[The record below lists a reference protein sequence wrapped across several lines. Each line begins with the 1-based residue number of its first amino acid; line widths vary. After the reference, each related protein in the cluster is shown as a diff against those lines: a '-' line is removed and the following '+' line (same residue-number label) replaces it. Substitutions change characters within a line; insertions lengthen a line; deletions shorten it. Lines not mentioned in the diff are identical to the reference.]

1 MTHTAS
7 LRRPTTSPTGSRR
20 PLASTG
26 LILAVTSALTFS
38 ISGPIAK
45 PLLEGGWSLA
55 AVLAIRMGVAG
66 LVLSP
71 ALVRTLRRRPG
82 FLRSH
87 WLSLVAFGLIPVVGC
102 QVFYF
107 SALQRMPVGVALLI
121 QYLAPVMLVLFVW
134 ARTRRAPGRTVLIG
148 SVVAMVGLVLVVDI
162 AGARFDLLGTLFALL
177 AAVCACVYFVM
188 SERAGDNLPP
198 LALAAGGLLIGTVT
212 ILALAGIG
220 ILPLAVSAE
229 PVDLLGASTVPL
241 IPLLLVGL
249 CTAMG
254 YAFGV
259 MAVPTIGSRLAS
271 FVGLSE
277 VLFALSFAWLLLGE
291 APAPVQFAGGALIL
305 AGVVLVRVEGRA
317 PADVS
322 SPAEPLPGEVGPD
335 IR

>member
-1 MTHTAS
+1 MTHTVPVPVVAA
-7 LRRPTTSPTGSRR
+7 LTPARRAVPSS
-20 PLASTG
+20 G
-26 LILAVTSALTFS
+26 LVLAVTSALTFS

-71 ALVRTLRRRPG
+71 ALVATLRRRPG
-82 FLRSH
+82 FVRTH

-102 QVFYF
+102 QMFYF

-134 ARTRRAPGRTVLIG
+134 ARTRRSPSRTVLAG
-148 SVVAMVGLVLVVDI
+148 SVVAMAGLVLVVDI
-162 AGARFDLLGTLFALL
+162 SGARFDLLGTVFALL

-188 SERAGDNLPP
+188 SERTGDDLPPIALASGGLLVGTATIVLLAGVGILPFTAPP
-198 LALAAGGLLIGTVT
+198 LA
-212 ILALAGIG
+212 
-220 ILPLAVSAE
+220 
-229 PVDLLGASTVPL
+229 VDLLGLTVPPL
-241 IPLLLVGL
+241 VPLLLVGL

-259 MAVPTIGSRLAS
+259 MAVPRIGSRVAS

-277 VLFALSFAWLLLGE
+277 VLFALTFAWLLLGE
-291 APAPVQFAGGALIL
+291 APALVQFAGGALIL
-305 AGVVLVRVEGRA
+305 VGVVLVRAEERA
-317 PADVS
+317 PVDVS
-322 SPAEPLPGEVGPD
+322 SPAEPLPGEVGPGT
-335 IR
+335 R

>member
-1 MTHTAS
+1 MTHTAPARLATDRHTS
-7 LRRPTTSPTGSRR
+7 ARRVP
-20 PLASTG
+20 STG

-71 ALVRTLRRRPG
+71 ALVHTLRRRPD
-82 FLRSH
+82 FLRRH
-87 WLSLVAFGLIPVVGC
+87 GVSLVAFGLIPVVGC
-102 QVFYF
+102 QIFYF

-134 ARTRRAPGRTVLIG
+134 ARTRRAPSRTVLIG
-148 SVVAMVGLVLVVDI
+148 SVVAMAGLVLVVDI
-162 AGARFDLLGTLFALL
+162 AGARFDLLGTVFALL

-188 SERAGDNLPP
+188 SERTGDDLPP

-212 ILALAGIG
+212 ILVLAGVG

-229 PVDLLGASTVPL
+229 PVDLLGVRVAPL
-241 IPLLLVGL
+241 IPLLLVGV
-249 CTAMG
+249 CTATG
-254 YAFGV
+254 YALGV
-259 MAVPTIGSRLAS
+259 MAVPKIGSRLAS

-291 APAPVQFAGGALIL
+291 APAAVQFVGGALIL
-305 AGVVLVRVEGRA
+305 AGVVLVRLEERA

-322 SPAEPLPGEVGPD
+322 SPAEPLPGEVGPG

>member
-1 MTHTAS
+1 MTHTAPVR
-7 LRRPTTSPTGSRR
+7 LAAGPAPVVRRTPSS
-20 PLASTG
+20 G
-26 LILAVTSALTFS
+26 LLLAVTSALTFS

-71 ALVRTLRRRPG
+71 ALVRTLRRRPD
-82 FLRSH
+82 FLRVH

-134 ARTRRAPGRTVLIG
+134 ARTRRAPSRTVLIG
-148 SVVAMVGLVLVVDI
+148 SVVAMAGLVLVVDI
-162 AGARFDLLGTLFALL
+162 AGARFDLLGTAFALL

-188 SERAGDNLPP
+188 SERTGDDLPP
-198 LALAAGGLLIGTVT
+198 LALAAGGLLVGTVT
-212 ILALAGIG
+212 ILALAGVG
-220 ILPLAVSAE
+220 ILPLTVSGA
-229 PVDLLGASTVPL
+229 PVELLGMSAAPL
-241 IPLLLVGL
+241 VPLLLVGL

-259 MAVPTIGSRLAS
+259 MAVPRIGSRLAS

-291 APAPVQFAGGALIL
+291 APAPVQFVGGALIL
-305 AGVVLVRVEGRA
+305 VGVVLVRVEERA

-322 SPAEPLPGEVGPD
+322 SPAEPLPGEVGPGN
-335 IR
+335 R

>member
-1 MTHTAS
+1 MTHTAPVR
-7 LRRPTTSPTGSRR
+7 LTAGPA
-20 PLASTG
+20 PLARRVPSSG
-26 LILAVTSALTFS
+26 LLLAVTSALTFS

-66 LVLSP
+66 LILSL
-71 ALVRTLRRRPG
+71 ALVRTLRRRPD
-82 FLRSH
+82 FFRVH

-134 ARTRRAPGRTVLIG
+134 ARTRRAPSRTVLIG
-148 SVVAMVGLVLVVDI
+148 SVVAMAGLVLVVDI
-162 AGARFDLLGTLFALL
+162 AGARFDLLGTVFALL

-188 SERAGDNLPP
+188 SERTGDDLPP
-198 LALAAGGLLIGTVT
+198 LALAAGGLLVGTAT
-212 ILALAGIG
+212 ILVLAAVG
-220 ILPLAVSAE
+220 ILPLTASGA
-229 PVDLLGASTVPL
+229 PVELLGMSAPPL

-259 MAVPTIGSRLAS
+259 IAVPRIGSRLAS

-291 APAPVQFAGGALIL
+291 APAPVQFVGGALIL
-305 AGVVLVRVEGRA
+305 AGVVFVRVEERA

-322 SPAEPLPGEVGPD
+322 SPAEPLPGEVGPG